1 MKGNRLW
8 AGLLSA
14 VVALGWGFSPKE
26 AQADPGD
33 RQPVYVDDVQAP
45 ASVHA
50 GATVEVKV
58 SGNLPTPAWELEH
71 VDVKKSGH
79 TVTITLWGRR
89 TGNNPGIQVLQPFT
103 KTVPVSGLAPG
114 TWTIEVIGHAD
125 TGDRVQV
132 QIH

>member
-8 AGLLSA
+8 ASLLSA

-26 AQADPGD
+26 AKGDPGD
-33 RQPVYVDDVQAP
+33 RQPVYVDEVHAP
-45 ASVHA
+45 ASAHA

-58 SGNLPTPAWELEH
+58 TGNLPTPAWELEH
-71 VDVKKSGH
+71 VDVKKHGH

-89 TGNNPGIQVLQPFT
+89 TTDNPGVQVLKPFT
-103 KTVPVSGLAPG
+103 KTVPVSGLSPG

-125 TGDRVQV
+125 TGDQVQV